1 MDINDLIIYR
11 RTMPERSARYAGF
24 PAELPEELREYL
36 QKNGVRGLYIHQAEM
51 FLRSLKRENV
61 VITTSTASGK
71 TLGFLLPVIEEIL
84 RNPLARAVF
93 IYPTK
98 ALASDQYRAIQ
109 PFIEYFGKSRI
120 SAGVYD
126 GDTPAGERSRIRK
139 EANIILTNPEM
150 VNGAFLPNHSKF
162 GFDFIFTNLKFVVID
177 ELHT

>member
-109 PFIEYFGKSRI
+109 PFIEYSERGGFRREFTTATHPRARGAGSGKRRI
-120 SAGVYD
+120 
-126 GDTPAGERSRIRK
+126 
-139 EANIILTNPEM
+139 L
-150 VNGAFLPNHSKF
+150 F
-162 GFDFIFTNLKFVVID
+162 
-177 ELHT
+177 

>member
-11 RTMPERSARYAGF
+11 RPMPERSARYAGF

-84 RNPLARAVF
+84 RNPLARA
-93 IYPTK
+93 IST
-98 ALASDQYRAIQ
+98 ARSSHSLNISERAAFRREFTTATH
-109 PFIEYFGKSRI
+109 PRARGAGSGKKRI
-120 SAGVYD
+120 
-126 GDTPAGERSRIRK
+126 
-139 EANIILTNPEM
+139 L
-150 VNGAFLPNHSKF
+150 F
-162 GFDFIFTNLKFVVID
+162 
-177 ELHT
+177 

>member
-84 RNPLARAVF
+84 RNPLSSSIRRRHWQATSTARSCHTLNISEKTGFLREFTTA
-93 IYPTK
+93 IR
-98 ALASDQYRAIQ
+98 LRARGAGS
-109 PFIEYFGKSRI
+109 GK
-120 SAGVYD
+120 
-126 GDTPAGERSRIRK
+126 K
-139 EANIILTNPEM
+139 QIL
-150 VNGAFLPNHSKF
+150 F
-162 GFDFIFTNLKFVVID
+162 
-177 ELHT
+177 

>member
-84 RNPLARAVF
+84 RNPLRGRFSSIRRRRWPVISTARSSHSLN
-93 IYPTK
+93 I
-98 ALASDQYRAIQ
+98 SERAAFRREFTTATH
-109 PFIEYFGKSRI
+109 PRARGAGSGKKRI
-120 SAGVYD
+120 
-126 GDTPAGERSRIRK
+126 
-139 EANIILTNPEM
+139 L
-150 VNGAFLPNHSKF
+150 F
-162 GFDFIFTNLKFVVID
+162 
-177 ELHT
+177 

>member
-98 ALASDQYRAIQ
+98 ALASDQ
-109 PFIEYFGKSRI
+109 
-120 SAGVYD
+120 
-126 GDTPAGERSRIRK
+126 
-139 EANIILTNPEM
+139 
-150 VNGAFLPNHSKF
+150 
-162 GFDFIFTNLKFVVID
+162 
-177 ELHT
+177 